1 MLTEKRIR
9 ALRPKPR
16 LYRVADQSGLSLF
29 IEVTPAGNKLWRYRY
44 RFQGKEK
51 MLSLGAF
58 PDVSLA
64 AARVAAS
71 TARET
76 VAAGKNPSAERQAA
90 RVADRLGSDTTFRV
104 VAEMW
109 QQKVKVKLAGITAEK
124 HDALLENDVFPVI
137 GDFPIGGLRA
147 ADVVAVVRRCENRKA
162 FDQAKRAYSLVG
174 RVCKF
179 AVASG
184 LAERN
189 PAADISLGDL
199 LHPPPVKHHAAVLN
213 VKELGGLLR
222 AIDGYTGSFVVKS
235 ALQLMPLLAC
245 RPGELRKSEWSEF
258 KLDAGEWH
266 IPADRM
272 KMRLPHISALS
283 SHAVAILRGLH
294 KATGDGKFVL
304 PSHRTRDRPLSD
316 NALNAALRRMG
327 VESDI
332 AVTHGF
338 RTTFRTLADEELK
351 ERPDLLEAQLAH
363 RVVGP
368 LGRTYARMTFIKERK
383 EVMERWGAY
392 LAKVKKKPRP
402 VGKSSRG

>member
-1 MLTEKRIR
+1 MLTEKQIR
-9 ALRPKPR
+9 ALKPR
-16 LYRVADQSGLSLF
+16 DKIYRVADASGLSLF

-44 RFQGKEK
+44 RWLGKER
-51 MLSLGAF
+51 MLSLGHF
-58 PDVSLA
+58 PDVTLA
-64 AARVAAS
+64 NARVAAS
-71 TARET
+71 QARELL
-76 VAAGKNPSAERQAA
+76 ASGKDPSAERQAA
-90 RVADRLGSDTTFRV
+90 KVAERLGSDTTFKV

-109 QQKVKVKLAGITAEK
+109 RTKVRVKLAGVTADK
-124 HDALLENDVFPVI
+124 HLALLENDVFPVI

-147 ADVVAVVRRCENRKA
+147 ADVVAVVRRCESRRA
-162 FDQAKRAYSLVG
+162 FDQAKRAYSIIG

-189 PAADISLGDL
+189 PAADVALGDL
-199 LHPPPVKHHAAVLN
+199 LHPPPVKHHAAVLDP
-213 VKELGGLLR
+213 KELGGLLR

-235 ALQLMPLLAC
+235 ALQLMPLIAC
-245 RPGELRKSEWSEF
+245 RPGELRKAEWSEF

-272 KMRLPHISALS
+272 KMRLPHVAALS
-283 SHAVAILRGLH
+283 SHAVAILRELH
-294 KATGDGKFVL
+294 KATGDGTFVL
-304 PSHRTRDRPLSD
+304 PSHRTRERPLSD

-327 VESDI
+327 VEAET

-351 ERPDLLEAQLAH
+351 ERADLLEAQLAH

-392 LAKVKKKPRP
+392 LGRIKKNRPR
-402 VGKSSRG
+402 GKA